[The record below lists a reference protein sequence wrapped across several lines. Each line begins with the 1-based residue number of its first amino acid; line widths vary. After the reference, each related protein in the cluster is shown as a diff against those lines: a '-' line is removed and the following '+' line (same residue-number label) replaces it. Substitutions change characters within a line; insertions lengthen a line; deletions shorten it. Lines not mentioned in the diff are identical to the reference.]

1 MSLFGRAQGGV
12 DERSISGPRLAMGCW
27 AWIGTPLG
35 RMLAVVTP
43 DGAAL
48 RVLDFED
55 RRGLAELLAR
65 VGAVEGVDEA
75 ACGSLLARVEQAVGE
90 YFGRTGGLG
99 WGELATIPLAPVNS
113 TAFHERV
120 WAALREIPAGQTRSY
135 AELAER
141 LRAQGEAGAV
151 ARSVARA
158 NGANFLAI
166 VTPCHRVIGADG
178 SLTGYGGGL
187 ERKRWLLGHEA
198 RPA

>member
-1 MSLFGRAQGGV
+1 MELFGAEVEPRARVRDVPQA
-12 DERSISGPRLAMGCW
+12 LALRW

-35 RMLAVVTP
+35 RMLAVTSA
-43 DGAAL
+43 DGSAL
-48 RVLDFED
+48 QVLDFED

-65 VGAVEGVDEA
+65 LTDDGRADGA
-75 ACGSLLARVEQAVGE
+75 ACAALLARVERAVGA
-90 YFGRTGGLG
+90 YFQSRCGAELG
-99 WGELATIPLAPVNS
+99 TIALSPVNS

-141 LRAQGEAGAV
+141 LRAQGVAGAV

-187 ERKRWLLGHEA
+187 ERKRWLLGHEGRGGRA
-198 RPA
+198 